1 MESYDVVVVGA
12 GPAGSGAAMAAAKA
26 GSRVLMVEKRQEI
39 GVPKRCGEGFSR
51 TSMKRM
57 GIEHDPVWSRREMI
71 GVTVY
76 SPNGKVVRY
85 DGDDLGWVIDRKV
98 FDKWL
103 AEKATEEG
111 VKVLA
116 RTEVTAVTRED
127 GMISGVSL
135 RSQGREWKVKCRI
148 LIAADGV
155 ESRVS
160 RMAGL
165 NTTLKAVD
173 IISGFQYEMSNIDI
187 DPDRTELYFGNE
199 IAPGGYI
206 WIFPKGKRT
215 ANVGIGVRKPFAKK
229 SAKEYLD
236 EWIASRPGL
245 RNGSIL
251 EVNSGAV
258 PVGGLME
265 NMVTDNFMAVGDA
278 AHHVNP
284 IHGGGISEAYVG
296 GKIGGE
302 VAAQAIKAGDT
313 SSEFLDRYNKLWWE
327 ARGNKLKKVF
337 KLRQV
342 TERLTDGDLN
352 WLAEYLTGEELVEFS
367 KSKGLK
373 RLAKLLIKKPKLA
386 ILAKKLL

>member
-12 GPAGSGAAMAAAKA
+12 GPAGSGAAIAAAKA
-26 GSRVLMVEKRQEI
+26 GSSVLMVEKRQEI
-39 GVPKRCGEGFSR
+39 GIPKRCGEGFSR
-51 TSMKRM
+51 TSMRRM
-57 GIEHDPVWSRREMI
+57 GIEHDPVWSRRDMI

-76 SPNGKVVRY
+76 APNGKRVRY

-103 AEKATEEG
+103 AEKASEEG
-111 VKVLA
+111 AKVLA
-116 RTEVTAVTRED
+116 RTEVIHLKRE
-127 GMISGVSL
+127 GSHSLVSL
-135 RSQGREWKVKCRI
+135 KSQGREWKVACKI

-165 NTTLKAVD
+165 DTTLKSVD
-173 IISGFQYEMSNIDI
+173 VISGFQYEMSGIKI
-187 DPDRTELYFGNE
+187 DPDRIELYFGNE

-206 WIFPKGKRT
+206 WIFPKGKKT
-215 ANVGIGVRKPFAKK
+215 ANVGIGVRKPFAKR
-229 SAKEYLD
+229 SAKEHLD
-236 EWIASRPGL
+236 DWIKSKPGL
-245 RNGSIL
+245 RKGSIL
-251 EVNSGAV
+251 EVNSGGV

-265 NMVTDNFMAVGDA
+265 NMVRDSFMVAGDA

-296 GKIGGE
+296 GKIAGE
-302 VAAQAIKAGDT
+302 VAAEAVKAGDT
-313 SSEFLDRYNKLWWE
+313 SAEFLARYNYIWWE

-342 TERLTDGDLN
+342 TERLSDKDLN